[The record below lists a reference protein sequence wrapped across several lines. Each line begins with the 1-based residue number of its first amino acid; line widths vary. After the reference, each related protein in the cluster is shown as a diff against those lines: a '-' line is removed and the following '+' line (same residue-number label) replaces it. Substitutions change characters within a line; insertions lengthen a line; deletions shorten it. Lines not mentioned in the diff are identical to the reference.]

1 MMLAVASA
9 LMIVVVDRGIRR
21 GGVAA
26 YRTAMIDDVVTW
38 KQVGHHL

>member
-1 MMLAVASA
+1 MLAVASA
-9 LMIVVVDRGIRR
+9 LMIVVVVGGIRR